1 MDSKIKKFYNV
12 HEDGYIEKIIDH
24 ISKQENSNHD
34 KNDIIEIVKKIYCDK
49 YLKIDWFKLS
59 NLRRWNF
66 INASIRKIRSDKLE
80 YLEIGVFRNENFNQI
95 NCINK
100 TSVDPDP
107 KANATHKITSDEFFS
122 KNKKKF
128 DVIFID
134 GLHDY
139 KQCQTDAVN
148 ALKCLNANGYI
159 FFHDFVPRNFLEEY
173 TPRIVKIW
181 TGDVWKVSIEL
192 ANTSGIEFSVILAD
206 HGLGIIKKINETVE
220 YAYQNKQLEDL
231 RFNHFLDLNK
241 VVNYKDAEEAFGEF
255 S

>member
-107 KANATHKITSDEFFS
+107 KANATHNFLTFLFNFSITPSFPRYF
-122 KNKKKF
+122 
-128 DVIFID
+128 
-134 GLHDY
+134 
-139 KQCQTDAVN
+139 
-148 ALKCLNANGYI
+148 ALKI
-159 FFHDFVPRNFLEEY
+159 VPRSL
-173 TPRIVKIW
+173 
-181 TGDVWKVSIEL
+181 
-192 ANTSGIEFSVILAD
+192 TS
-206 HGLGIIKKINETVE
+206 T
-220 YAYQNKQLEDL
+220 
-231 RFNHFLDLNK
+231 
-241 VVNYKDAEEAFGEF
+241 
-255 S
+255 